1 MYACVCMYLCVYMYV
16 GILYICMC
24 VLCVC
29 MYYISMYVCLY
40 STVELCSTVIERTN
54 YTVPSPTTVAISQ
67 PYGKSDG
74 KLLQDETQA
83 SSHVSYC

>member
-1 MYACVCMYLCVYMYV
+1 MYVYCVCVCVCVCVYV
-16 GILYICMC
+16 LYIY
-24 VLCVC
+24 VC
-29 MYYISMYVCLY
+29 MY

-74 KLLQDETQA
+74 KL
-83 SSHVSYC
+83 